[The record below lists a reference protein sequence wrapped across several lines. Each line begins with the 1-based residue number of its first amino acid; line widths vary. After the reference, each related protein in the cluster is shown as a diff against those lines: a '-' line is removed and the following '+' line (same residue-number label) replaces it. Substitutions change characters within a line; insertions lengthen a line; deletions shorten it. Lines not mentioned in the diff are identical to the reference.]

1 MTETDPQ
8 QVLFE
13 LREVTEKLR
22 EAPMDP
28 VVCGVVGSVL
38 ERAGKIK
45 LYSGHPLE
53 AELREAIAELAFAF
67 RDWWNGPGELI
78 FGPDTACDQ
87 ARIWEISG
95 HLWTMTAKE
104 VAEHSLTRHI
114 PF

>member
-38 ERAGKIK
+38 ERAGRVK
-45 LYSGHPLE
+45 LHSDHPLE
-53 AELREAIAELAFAF
+53 RELREAVAELCFAF
-67 RDWWNGPGELI
+67 RDWWRGPGELI
-78 FGPDTACDQ
+78 FGPDI
-87 ARIWEISG
+87 ARDHAGIWEIAA